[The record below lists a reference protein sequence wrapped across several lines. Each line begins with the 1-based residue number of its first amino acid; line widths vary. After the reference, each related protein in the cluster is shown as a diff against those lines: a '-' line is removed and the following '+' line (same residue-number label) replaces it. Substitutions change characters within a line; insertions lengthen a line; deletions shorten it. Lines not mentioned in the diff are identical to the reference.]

1 MVRNLLELLP
11 YVHLGPYS
19 RIVYLDNSIE
29 FFLKVIMCQPRD
41 WNAGAFRKILHGEPT
56 PFVPSSL
63 FQLHPNATLYAT
75 NEAMRPTKPEI
86 RVYNK

>member
-1 MVRNLLELLP
+1 
-11 YVHLGPYS
+11 
-19 RIVYLDNSIE
+19 
-29 FFLKVIMCQPRD
+29 MCQPRD

-75 NEAMRPTKPEI
+75 NETMRPTKPEI